1 MYAAVGG
8 RSLAATCRG
17 MGIAVVTP

>member
-8 RSLAATCRG
+8 RSLAATCRD
-17 MGIAVVTP
+17 MGIAVVTR